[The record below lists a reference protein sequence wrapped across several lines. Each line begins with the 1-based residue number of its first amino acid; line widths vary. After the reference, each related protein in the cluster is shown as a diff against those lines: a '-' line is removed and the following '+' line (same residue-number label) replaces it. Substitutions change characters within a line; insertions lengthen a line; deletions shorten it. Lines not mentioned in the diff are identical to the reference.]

1 MKGMTLHQYNEIV
14 AFVQKHH
21 RFGWVR
27 EENQLSKDDYGMN
40 IKYIDS
46 KVGNPNDVFAFTDWV
61 SENYWVANISIEGI
75 ITYVCKKDQ
84 KNKFSVKE
92 LYEIYSKQIEQLNS
106 IYDTRD
112 ACVWLVSFRG
122 MGHNVRFATNSII
135 GAFASD
141 KLVDAVPFDNLY
153 DWVMAYLRREWK
165 ITKLTEEYV
174 IVKDK

>member
-27 EENQLSKDDYGMN
+27 EENQLSPDDYGMN

-61 SENYWVANISIEGI
+61 SRNYWVGEITDKE
-75 ITYVCKKDQ
+75 ITYVCKKDPQ
-84 KNKFSVKE
+84 LKYSNEGLYKIYAKE
-92 LYEIYSKQIEQLNS
+92 IEQFNS

-112 ACVWLVSFRG
+112 ACVWLISFRG
-122 MGHNVRFATNSII
+122 MGHNVRFATNTI
-135 GAFASD
+135 GALTSE
-141 KLVDAVPFDNLY
+141 KVSDAVPFDNLY
-153 DWVMAYLRREWK
+153 DWVMAYLKREWK
-165 ITKLTEEYV
+165 ITKITEEYV
-174 IVKDK
+174 VVKDK